1 VAATERYDRI
11 AWQNSDELAV
21 LSMRAVIRDPQS
33 AYNTIEE
40 REQDAGGP
48 AAAVMERLEAG
59 LLVSAIG

>member
-1 VAATERYDRI
+1 
-11 AWQNSDELAV
+11 
-21 LSMRAVIRDPQS
+21 MRAVIRDPQS